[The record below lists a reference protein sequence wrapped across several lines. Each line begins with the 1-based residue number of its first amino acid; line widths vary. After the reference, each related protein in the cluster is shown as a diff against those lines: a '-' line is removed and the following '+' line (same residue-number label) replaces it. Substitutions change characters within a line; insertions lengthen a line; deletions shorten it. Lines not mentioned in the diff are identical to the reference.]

1 MEDDEDLVLNNRKK
15 QEIIYRNRW
24 VNKIEDLFSTAK
36 PALKSSRVEGEE
48 PKQNFQSI
56 ATQKLDQWAKLI
68 ESSMMPD
75 AV

>member
-1 MEDDEDLVLNNRKK
+1 MVLKNRKK
-15 QEIIYRNRW
+15 QEIINRNRW

-48 PKQNFQSI
+48 PKQKFQNAS
-56 ATQKLDQWAKLI
+56 TQKLDRWAKLI